1 VTQLLAG
8 QSDTLQVQAGAFTPV
23 SGSNDSWL
31 DVTHP
36 LYDKL
41 LPRWQMVSDFYLGE
55 VADENTARTYLVQR
69 FQGEPL
75 KAFNE
80 RVKVA
85 DYTPHLGTLIDTL
98 AGMLFAVEDRATR
111 VWTGESGNDGLG
123 DPNKKGT
130 PAHRLMMDADGK
142 GCGWLTLWR
151 RCTLDIINTQFHW
164 VLVDTVK
171 GRHVVKLVPPTA
183 VPNWVEGH
191 NGPIDV
197 LMKERRD
204 SRTRLDGEGI
214 AEQETFIRWQINGW
228 TRWVKDAD
236 GTPRQLTGEGSRG
249 SYAYVDRNG
258 DPTLPIFPVQLP
270 IRRYVAWLLA
280 KKAAVIFNQE
290 SVRDFAI
297 RVASFVKLVI
307 GTESE
312 EQFGNLLKKIQAGE
326 NILPE
331 GKEVGGAHRF
341 ISPVTDALA
350 NASEVL
356 KTKIEDFWKS
366 GFKMYADSAREKT
379 ATEVKQD
386 VAAGVG
392 AFLQLLKAAVD
403 DAENGAL
410 WRLEQAERSESPD
423 SWGIA
428 RVERSDDFSA
438 IDLSAIIDTMRNRY
452 LGTGTPVPVG
462 RSALIQLSKDS
473 ARYDGLPVVDG
484 EIEAAV
490 DAKRMG
496 DLMQSLESLGVAPA
510 EVKARIAMRLVA
522 AMGLIDP
529 KEEVQMADG
538 EKKKLLAVLI
548 EQTLSNAKMK
558 EEADRRM
565 AELPAFDPG
574 APLPDATAPK
584 VPNADAPGSIAT
596 EVDLVL
602 NGAQITAAV
611 AIVTSVTKGDLPRD
625 TGVEMLQAF
634 FNIKPEQAEQVM
646 GSAGTKTPTTPNPNP
661 AADNDD
667 PPPTGPR
674 KPPVQLVE

>member
-1 VTQLLAG
+1 MTQLLAG
-8 QSDTLQVQAGAFTPV
+8 QSETLQVQAGAFVPV
-23 SGSNDSWL
+23 AGSNSSWL
-31 DVTHP
+31 DITHP

-75 KAFNE
+75 KAYTE

-111 VWTGESGNDGLG
+111 VWAGESGTDGLG

-130 PAHRLMMDADGK
+130 TAHRLMVDADGK

-151 RCTLDIINTQFHW
+151 RCTLDVINTQFHW
-164 VLVDTVK
+164 VLVDTVN

-191 NGPIDV
+191 NGPVDV

-204 SRTRLDGEGI
+204 TRSRLDGEGS
-214 AEQETFIRWQINGW
+214 AEQETFIRWQIGGW
-228 TRWVKDAD
+228 TRWMKDAD
-236 GTPRQLTGEGSRG
+236 GTARQLTGAGSSG
-249 SYAYVDRNG
+249 TYTYVDRNG

-297 RVASFVKLVI
+297 RVASFVKLVL
-307 GTESE
+307 GVESE
-312 EQFGNLLKKIQAGE
+312 QQYGELLKKIQAGE
-326 NILPE
+326 NVIPE

-341 ISPVTDALA
+341 IAPLTEAMV
-350 NASEVL
+350 NASDVL

-366 GFKMYADSAREKT
+366 GFKMYADAARERT

-438 IDLSAIIDTMRNRY
+438 VDLSAIIDTMRTRY
-452 LGTGTPVPVG
+452 LGTSPVPVG
-462 RSALIQLSKDS
+462 RSALIALAKES
-473 ARYDGLPVVDG
+473 ARFDGLPVVDG

-490 DAKRMG
+490 DAKQMG
-496 DLMQSLESLGVAPA
+496 DLMASLESLGVAPA
-510 EVKARIAMRLVA
+510 QVKARIAIRLVA

-529 KEEVQMADG
+529 KEEIQMGDG
-538 EKKKLLAVLI
+538 EKKKLLDVLI
-548 EQTLSNAKMK
+548 EQTLANAQAK

-565 AELPAFDPG
+565 AELPAF
-574 APLPDATAPK
+574 
-584 VPNADAPGSIAT
+584 
-596 EVDLVL
+596 
-602 NGAQITAAV
+602 
-611 AIVTSVTKGDLPRD
+611 
-625 TGVEMLQAF
+625 
-634 FNIKPEQAEQVM
+634 
-646 GSAGTKTPTTPNPNP
+646 NP
-661 AADNDD
+661 AA
-667 PPPTGPR
+667 
-674 KPPVQLVE
+674 